1 MASGATIQPISS
13 TTDPEARLAKR
24 AQGKEA
30 KLCYTERLLMENSN
44 GIVIDLPQATGCA
57 EREHGLAMLGEL
69 SAACQITV
77 AGDRGYNSAGFAAG
91 CRALNVTPHVAQNAR
106 RPGG

>member
-1 MASGATIQPISS
+1 MASGATIQPISR
-13 TTDPEARLAKR
+13 PLIPKR
-24 AQGKEA
+24 GWPKRVQGKEA

-69 SAACQITV
+69 SAAC
-77 AGDRGYNSAGFAAG
+77 
-91 CRALNVTPHVAQNAR
+91 
-106 RPGG
+106 